1 MLKYNLMI
9 LKSVQKGTVKNSPR
23 LTTKSVSGRFFLQR
37 RRKYGIIEIEKCKEK
52 QHMMI
57 EGRNKQIKMEF
68 VVIETI

>member
-1 MLKYNLMI
+1 
-9 LKSVQKGTVKNSPR
+9 
-23 LTTKSVSGRFFLQR
+23 LQR